1 MRKLIPS
8 ILKRI
13 AIVKR
18 YKINGRTKTVQI

>member
-1 MRKLIPS
+1 MRKLIPP

-18 YKINGRTKTVQI
+18 YKINGRPKTMQI